1 VVSLTFRLL
10 ISLAKKIS
18 RRELHRSIASF
29 IAEVPSGSKI
39 LNIGSGG
46 TIMKEIEKNLKHRD
60 ISVQS
65 TDIDPDRK
73 PDFVDDITD
82 TKLQPDGFDYIVCA
96 EVIEHVT
103 QPQPAADNLL
113 RILKPGGRC
122 LVSTPYI
129 FPTHDAPHDYFRY
142 TEFGL
147 RLLFLKFEL
156 VELKAKTT
164 WWETLLLLAWR
175 NMWLGDLKSKL
186 IIWFISIFIIPFL
199 PIFYLLSRK
208 SPNLAMTADFIVE
221 LVKPGK

>member
-1 VVSLTFRLL
+1 MTFRLL

-18 RRELHRSIASF
+18 RRELHRSIAHF
-29 IAEVPSGSKI
+29 IAQVPQGSKI

-46 TIMKEIEKNLKHRD
+46 TIKTEIEKNLKHKN
-60 ISVQS
+60 ITVQS

-103 QPQPAADNLL
+103 KPQVAADNLH

-147 RLLFLKFEL
+147 RLLFSKFEV

-175 NMWLGDLKSKL
+175 NMWLGDMKSKL
-186 IIWFISIFIIPFL
+186 IIWFISILIIPLL
-199 PIFYLLSRK
+199 PVFYLLSRK
-208 SPNLAMTADFIVE
+208 SPNLAMTAGFIVE
-221 LVKPGK
+221 LIKPVR

>member
-1 VVSLTFRLL
+1 MTFRLL

-29 IAEVPSGSKI
+29 IAQVPAGSKI

-46 TIMKEIEKNLKHRD
+46 TIMREIEKNLKHHD
-60 ISVQS
+60 IIVQS

-73 PDFVDDITD
+73 PDFVDDITQ
-82 TKLQPDGFDYIVCA
+82 TKLQPDSFDYIVCA

-103 QPQPAADNLL
+103 RPQLAADNLL

-147 RLLFLKFEL
+147 RLLFAKFEL

-175 NMWLGDLKSKL
+175 NMWLGDLKAKL
-186 IIWFISIFIIPFL
+186 IIWFISIFIIPLL
-199 PIFYLLSRK
+199 PVFYLLSRK
-208 SPNLAMTADFIVE
+208 RPNLAMTAGFIVE
-221 LVKPGK
+221 LVKPVK

>member
-1 VVSLTFRLL
+1 MTFRLL

-82 TKLQPDGFDYIVCA
+82 TKLQPDSFDYIVCA